1 MVILDIMVIIDIID
15 IMDIMDIMD
24 VMDIIN
30 IMDIID
36 IIELW
41 VLSDSHL
48 SVANLG
54 GDSKEKGSLVSET
67 RHKKS
72 ISISISIF
80 RSRTSS
86 NSDIRTATLIK
97 YCNTDCIITSEFLSC
112 LLQPSA
118 RHADW
123 PLVNLLLGPQ
133 DPAGFL
139 QEVVTDQSG
148 ARLEI
153 LHRTTM

>member
-1 MVILDIMVIIDIID
+1 MVILDIMVII
-15 IMDIMDIMD
+15 DIMDIMD

-72 ISISISIF
+72 TKLFS
-80 RSRTSS
+80 
-86 NSDIRTATLIK
+86 
-97 YCNTDCIITSEFLSC
+97 
-112 LLQPSA
+112 
-118 RHADW
+118 
-123 PLVNLLLGPQ
+123 
-133 DPAGFL
+133 
-139 QEVVTDQSG
+139 
-148 ARLEI
+148 
-153 LHRTTM
+153 